1 MTLHTMKAMVIT
13 NYGSPEGFSPAE
25 IARPQVPAG
34 HVLIRVAATSVNPID
49 VRIRAGLMPQVAPEL
64 PAVLHGDVA
73 GVVEE
78 VGDGVTSFVP
88 GDKVYGCAGGVRGFG
103 GALAE
108 YMVADARVLARKPAA
123 LSMAEAAA
131 LPIVAGTAWL
141 GLFERARIQPGQRVL
156 VHAAAGG
163 VGHVAIQLA
172 AAAGAEVYAT
182 ASTPGKLDLARQL
195 GARGAIPYRELA
207 VEDYVREYTDGRG
220 FDVVFDTVGKQNLD
234 ASFAASRP
242 GGTVVAIAARST
254 HDLSPLHAKG
264 LTLHVVFMLLP
275 LLIGEGQE
283 QLGRV
288 MEQVA
293 EAVDSGKLRPLL
305 HSQRFGFTEAAAAH
319 ALQESGQAMGKIV
332 LVNDL

>member
-1 MTLHTMKAMVIT
+1 MTLHTMKAMVVT
-13 NYGSPEGFSPAE
+13 NYGAPDVFRPAE
-25 IARPQVPAG
+25 IERPQVPAG

-49 VRIRAGLMPQVAPEL
+49 VRIRAGLMPQVAPAL

-73 GVVEE
+73 GVIEE
-78 VGDGVTSFVP
+78 VGAGVTSFAP
-88 GDKVYGCAGGVRGFG
+88 GDEVYGCAGGVRGFG

-156 VHAAAGG
+156 VHAGAGG

-172 AAAGAEVYAT
+172 AAAGADVYAT
-182 ASTPGKLDLARQL
+182 ASTPAKLDIAREL
-195 GARGAIPYRELA
+195 GARAAIPYRERA

-234 ASFAASRP
+234 ASFAAAKP

-264 LTLHVVFMLLP
+264 LTLHVVFMILP
-275 LLIGEGQE
+275 LSIGEGQE
-283 QLGRV
+283 QLGRLFT
-288 MEQVA
+288 QVA
-293 EAVDSGKLRPLL
+293 KMADLGKLRPLL
-305 HSQRFGFTEAAAAH
+305 HPQRFGFTEAAAAH
-319 ALQESGQAMGKIV
+319 ALHESGQAIGKIV
-332 LVNDL
+332 LENDL